1 MPRHVNVVLRK
12 SELLDSF
19 SVNHGASPYT
29 DVTEQF
35 ASNENALE
43 FSADDFI
50 NLHSNGV
57 VGDQHSSNKRNRSSL
72 DATDAINEL
81 FADVLQSKRLKSN
94 DGLKPEY
101 GAGRHFLLS
110 VDATCLVANVIPL
123 QMLLID

>member
-1 MPRHVNVVLRK
+1 MLK
-12 SELLDSF
+12 SELLDSL
-19 SVNHGASPYT
+19 SSNHGASPYT

-50 NLHSNGV
+50 NLHSNGA
-57 VGDQHSSNKRNRSSL
+57 VGDQHLSNKRGRSSL

-81 FADVLQSKRLKSN
+81 FADVLQSKRLKPN

-101 GAGRHFLLS
+101 GAGEAFFFFVFSCLLTS
-110 VDATCLVANVIPL
+110 
-123 QMLLID
+123 LLT

>member
-50 NLHSNGV
+50 NLHSNGT
-57 VGDQHSSNKRNRSSL
+57 VGDPRQISAIAAVSMLRMPLTSSSL
-72 DATDAINEL
+72 MYFKA
-81 FADVLQSKRLKSN
+81 K
-94 DGLKPEY
+94 G
-101 GAGRHFLLS
+101 
-110 VDATCLVANVIPL
+110 
-123 QMLLID
+123 

>member
-43 FSADDFI
+43 FSAD
-50 NLHSNGV
+50 
-57 VGDQHSSNKRNRSSL
+57 DQHSSNKRNRSSL